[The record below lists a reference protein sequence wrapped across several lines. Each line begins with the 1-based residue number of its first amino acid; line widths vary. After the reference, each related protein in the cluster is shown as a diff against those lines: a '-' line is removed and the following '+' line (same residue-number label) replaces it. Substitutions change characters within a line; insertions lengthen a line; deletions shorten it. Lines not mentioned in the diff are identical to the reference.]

1 MDIKFTEKGPFIIS
15 ALEVSGV
22 EYKEPDRET
31 IFPTFKDT
39 LIYALTKRA
48 NHCIKDL
55 QDNSSRVVAYNNYSV
70 TYARED
76 GIVVDFNNPSYQAM
90 LEAIELIKKD
100 EYDKLTAHQL
110 DQLVKA
116 LYYVK
121 PISKGGF
128 SFNQLVSYT
137 LENCILKM
145 QELVIK

>member
-1 MDIKFTEKGPFIIS
+1 MDIKFTEQGPILVS
-15 ALEVSGV
+15 TLKVSGI

-31 IFPTFKDT
+31 IFPAFKDT

-55 QDNSSRVVAYNNYSV
+55 QDNSSRIIAYNNYSV

-76 GIVVDFNNPSYQAM
+76 GIVVEFNNPSYQAM
-90 LEAIELIKKD
+90 LEAVELIKKD

-110 DQLVKA
+110 DQLVKS

-128 SFNQLVSYT
+128 SFNQLISYT

>member
-1 MDIKFTEKGPFIIS
+1 
-15 ALEVSGV
+15 
-22 EYKEPDRET
+22 
-31 IFPTFKDT
+31 
-39 LIYALTKRA
+39 
-48 NHCIKDL
+48 
-55 QDNSSRVVAYNNYSV
+55 
-70 TYARED
+70 
-76 GIVVDFNNPSYQAM
+76 M
-90 LEAIELIKKD
+90 LEAVELIKKD

-121 PISKGGF
+121 PINKGGF